1 MNFPEYRAKFHFFL
15 SKLFLKRRKYVKQE
29 SVLPFGAVGLNIV
42 ESNLSTIRAGSFAK
56 LSESLEQLNITGC
69 GVETIEPGAFSGLG
83 KLKVLGLVDNKIRS
97 IDASWI
103 RDVAR
108 SLKALIVW
116 RNRITDIDPQIY
128 DLLTELEVWD
138 IAHNELSN
146 CLQPET
152 LKKLKKL
159 GTILIAGNPWAYRCR
174 FSMTWYLGRNHI
186 RFIRDWG
193 ITDLLIEEC
202 LAHEPGA
209 QQDDAILNKCVDR
222 KIASSDSLPQSVAGL
237 NEQVRELTR
246 KLHSLEADVARLKKS
261 GI

>member
-1 MNFPEYRAKFHFFL
+1 M
-15 SKLFLKRRKYVKQE
+15 
-29 SVLPFGAVGLNIV
+29 PFGAVGLNIV
-42 ESNLSTIRAGSFAK
+42 ESNLSRIQSGSFAK

-103 RDVAR
+103 RDVSR
-108 SLKALIVW
+108 SLKALIAW
-116 RNRITDIDPQIY
+116 RNRITEIDPQIY

-138 IAHNELSN
+138 IAHNELAH
-146 CLQPET
+146 CLQPES

-174 FSMTWYLGRNHI
+174 FSMTWYLGRNHV

-202 LAHEPGA
+202 LAHEPAA
-209 QQDDAILNKCVDR
+209 QQNDAILNKCVDR
-222 KIASSDSLPQSVAGL
+222 KIGSSDSLPQSVAGL

-246 KLHSLEADVARLKKS
+246 KLYSLEADVAALKNS
-261 GI
+261 RI